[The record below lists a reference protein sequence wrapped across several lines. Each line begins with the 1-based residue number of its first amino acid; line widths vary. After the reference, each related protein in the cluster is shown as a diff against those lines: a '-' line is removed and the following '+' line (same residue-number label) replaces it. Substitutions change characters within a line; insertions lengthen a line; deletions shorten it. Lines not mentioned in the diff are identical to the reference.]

1 MKIITALFLAFLSTA
16 AVGQTA
22 RVGDYHLDQ
31 DYKMNEKGT
40 ISLRCSDA
48 KVFITGSK
56 RSNVHVKIDREVESK
71 GFVMGE
77 EEFTVKV
84 EERNGDLVIEERQSS
99 NVSIV
104 GYYNEKFTVKIEA
117 PAGVSL
123 RIRGDDG
130 DYFINTIH
138 GSIDLD
144 LDDADVEL
152 AGCEGDNFVFRID
165 DGDIRMDRGR
175 GSLEV
180 NADDA
185 DVEIQNARFSKINAG
200 LDDGD
205 FIVQT
210 SLEDGGDYY
219 IDSQD
224 GLIFLT
230 VAGGGGRFDI
240 RHDDASV
247 RSDAAFETVEKSDDR
262 TRLTLGTGTAKVD
275 IRADDARVR
284 LAKL

>member
-1 MKIITALFLAFLSTA
+1 MKIITIVLLACFSTA
-16 AVGQTA
+16 AIGQTT
-22 RVGDYHLDQ
+22 RMGDYHLDQ
-31 DYKMNEKGT
+31 EYKMNEKGM

-48 KVFITGSK
+48 RVFITGSK
-56 RSNVHVKIDREVESK
+56 RANVHVKIDREVESK
-71 GFVMGE
+71 GFVMGD

-84 EERNGDLVIEERQSS
+84 EEQNGDLVIEERKSS

-104 GYYNEKFTVKIEA
+104 GYYNEKFTVNIEA

-130 DYFINTIH
+130 DYFITTIH
-138 GSIDLD
+138 GAIDMD

-152 AGCEGDNFVFRID
+152 AGCDGDNFVFRID
-165 DGDIRMDRGR
+165 DGDIKMDKGR
-175 GSLEV
+175 GSLELS
-180 NADDA
+180 ADDA

-210 SLEDGGDYY
+210 SLEDNGDYY

-224 GLIFLT
+224 GSIFFT
-230 VAGGGGRFDI
+230 VAGGGGKFDI
-240 RHDDASV
+240 RHDDATV
-247 RSDAAFETVEKSDDR
+247 RSDAAFETVEKSDER

-284 LAKL
+284 LAKQ

>member
-1 MKIITALFLAFLSTA
+1 MKIITTLLLACFSTA
-16 AVGQTA
+16 AISQTT
-22 RVGDYHLDQ
+22 RMGDYHLDQ
-31 DYKMNEKGT
+31 EYKMNEKGM

-56 RSNVHVKIDREVESK
+56 RANVHVKIDREVESK
-71 GFVMGE
+71 GLVMGD
-77 EEFTVKV
+77 EEFNVKV
-84 EERNGDLVIEERQSS
+84 EEQNGDLVIEERKSS

-104 GYYNEKFTVKIEA
+104 GYYSEKFTVNIEA

-123 RIRGDDG
+123 RVRGDDG
-130 DYFINTIH
+130 DYFITTIH
-138 GSIDLD
+138 GAIDMD

-152 AGCEGDNFVFRID
+152 AGCDGDNFVFRID
-165 DGDIRMDRGR
+165 DGDIKMDKGR
-175 GSLEV
+175 GSLEL

-210 SLEDGGDYY
+210 SLEDNGDYY

-224 GLIFLT
+224 GSIFFT
-230 VAGGGGRFDI
+230 VAGGGGKFDI
-240 RHDDASV
+240 RHDDATV

-284 LAKL
+284 LAKQ